1 MITSN
6 ISFGQK
12 MTSLQNTKK
21 CPTKSQQKIT
31 GILQK
36 IKVKVSHLNIL
47 RVILICCVV
56 KKENF
61 ITRDN
66 LTLTPNTPPITTPP
80 PLIFTLQLKVFSL
93 FIHNRNAYFIFWT
106 FLCIIVVKIK
116 SLCVIGVT
124 DVDVLIHENELH
136 RAQHDT
142 TATSWQGP
150 PPAPVLLQLSLI

>member
-1 MITSN
+1 MMITSN

-61 ITRDN
+61 ITRHN
-66 LTLTPNTPPITTPP
+66 LTLTPNTPPITTTNTTPTT
-80 PLIFTLQLKVFSL
+80 LNFHITVKSIF
-93 FIHNRNAYFIFWT
+93 
-106 FLCIIVVKIK
+106 IVY
-116 SLCVIGVT
+116 T
-124 DVDVLIHENELH
+124 
-136 RAQHDT
+136 
-142 TATSWQGP
+142 
-150 PPAPVLLQLSLI
+150 

>member
-1 MITSN
+1 
-6 ISFGQK
+6 

-61 ITRDN
+61 ITRHN

-116 SLCVIGVT
+116 SLCYRCNWCWCS
-124 DVDVLIHENELH
+124 HPWK
-136 RAQHDT
+136 RATPGTAWYNCNKLTRTSSCTSFT
-142 TATSWQGP
+142 TIKLNLNIIS
-150 PPAPVLLQLSLI
+150 I

>member
-1 MITSN
+1 MMITSN

-36 IKVKVSHLNIL
+36 IKVKVSHLNII

-61 ITRDN
+61 ITRQPHPN
-66 LTLTPNTPPITTPP
+66 PQHTSYHHRTTLNFHITVKS
-80 PLIFTLQLKVFSL
+80 IF
-93 FIHNRNAYFIFWT
+93 
-106 FLCIIVVKIK
+106 IVY
-116 SLCVIGVT
+116 T
-124 DVDVLIHENELH
+124 
-136 RAQHDT
+136 
-142 TATSWQGP
+142 
-150 PPAPVLLQLSLI
+150 